1 MNALFFKLNPDI
13 QILLE
18 REDNFT
24 KDVFIFIPADQ
35 LPDNIPFLK
44 KFFKLILEHSI
55 HLLIR
60 GMVFRQGWL
69 LFILFHVLTFFQI
82 FIAII

>member
-13 QILLE
+13 QTLLD
-18 REDNFT
+18 REDGFT

-44 KFFKLILEHSI
+44 KILS
-55 HLLIR
+55 
-60 GMVFRQGWL
+60 
-69 LFILFHVLTFFQI
+69 
-82 FIAII
+82 

>member
-13 QILLE
+13 QTLLD
-18 REDNFT
+18 REDGFT

-44 KFFKLILEHSI
+44 KFLS
-55 HLLIR
+55 
-60 GMVFRQGWL
+60 
-69 LFILFHVLTFFQI
+69 
-82 FIAII
+82 